1 MIIINRIDFRSDTV
15 TMPTEKMREA
25 MARALVGDD
34 VYGEDPT
41 VCALEELAAQKM
53 GKEAG
58 LFLPSGTMG
67 NQIAV
72 KTHTISGQEVIVESK
87 SHIYNYEVG
96 ALASICGV
104 QAHPISSD
112 FGAIDP
118 EPLIESI
125 REEDIHY
132 ANTGLICLENTHNQ
146 HGGTVVPIEN
156 MKVIYQ
162 VAKEYKIPL
171 HLDGA
176 RIFNAAIYLKTDV
189 KNIAEYADSIMFC
202 LSKGLGA
209 PVGSMLVGSKD
220 FIEKARKV
228 RKMFGGGMRQ
238 AGIIAAAGIVSLEE
252 MVNRLEDDHITAKV
266 LGEGLNQIN
275 GLKVD
280 LKTLQ
285 TNIVMCDVINP
296 KINTD
301 QLIEDLKKEGIL
313 CATAGK
319 GRIRFVTHYSLD
331 MEDIDYTLGLVSK
344 VIG

>member
-1 MIIINRIDFRSDTV
+1 MNIIDFRSDTV
-15 TMPTEKMREA
+15 TMPTEKMREV
-25 MARALVGDD
+25 MASALVGDD
-34 VYGEDPT
+34 VYREDPT
-41 VCALEELAAQKM
+41 VNALEEIAAKRL
-53 GKEAG
+53 GKETA
-58 LFLPSGTMG
+58 LFVPSGTMG

-72 KTHTISGQEVIVESK
+72 KTHTIAGHEVIVENK

-112 FGAIDP
+112 LGAINPDFLR
-118 EPLIESI
+118 EAI

-132 ANTGLICLENTHNQ
+132 AKTGLICLENTHNQ
-146 HGGTVVPIEN
+146 HGGIVVPIEN
-156 MKVIYQ
+156 MKTVYEIAQ
-162 VAKEYKIPL
+162 ENQIPI

-176 RIFNAAIYLKTDV
+176 RIFNAATYLKTDV
-189 KNIAEYADSIMFC
+189 KNIAEYADSIMLC

-209 PVGSMLVGSKD
+209 PVGSILVGNRE
-220 FIEKARKV
+220 FIQKARKV

-252 MVNRLEDDHITAKV
+252 MTHRLEEDHITAKA
-266 LGEGLNQIN
+266 LGEGLSEIN

-296 KINTD
+296 QIDTN
-301 QLIEDLKKEGIL
+301 QLVEDLRKEGII
-313 CATAGK
+313 CATAGVN
-319 GRIRFVTHYSLD
+319 RIRFVTHYPISMSD
-331 MEDIDYTLGLVSK
+331 VHYTMGLIGK
-344 VIG
+344 VVRIT